1 MIVLKTEFKNSVE
14 DLVFCLVI
22 RQQQGL
28 GKISDNIYV
37 LNNIY
42 ETISEI
48 ENNILQ
54 FLWFFSISL
63 AIFKDLLPVKSF

>member
-1 MIVLKTEFKNSVE
+1 MIVLKTELKNSVE

-54 FLWFFSISL
+54 FL
-63 AIFKDLLPVKSF
+63 